1 MFKSIAKYLFGIF
14 VIGSVTIVF
23 GQVDNA
29 AKPKMI
35 SGDVVAASAAS
46 IKIKTPAGEIDATVS
61 DKTEFKKAAA
71 DDPKKMT
78 PATAS
83 DISTGDKVLVSGFPS
98 ADGKTVPAIR
108 VYLMS
113 KSDIASKNAK
123 EAAEWRTRGIS
134 GTISAVNAQTG
145 QVTVEVAGMM
155 ATTKTVLT
163 PKADAKFRRYSTESF
178 KFSDAKIGT
187 FADLSVGDSIRAKG
201 DRSADGTSF
210 AAEEILTGAF
220 QQVVGTVKLIDAA
233 TSEVVITDRITK
245 KDITVSFAAASTM
258 KRFPPEFAERLAG
271 EANAQGGPGGG
282 APRTGGQ
289 PAGGQPAA
297 GNPGQGQPQG
307 GQRPGGMGGGPRG
320 GIDEMLDRFPTIGAA
335 DLKVGDMIAV
345 SSSKTKPEEKIKA
358 IKLLA
363 GVEPFV
369 RMAEMRAA
377 MGAAQGGGRNAQP
390 GLNIPGLDGFSM
402 Q

>member
-1 MFKSIAKYLFGIF
+1 MLKSTFSFLFGII
-14 VIGSVTIVF
+14 VIGSMTIVY
-23 GQVDNA
+23 GQGTDTV
-29 AKPKMI
+29 KPRMI
-35 SGDVVAASAAS
+35 SGDVVAVDASS
-46 IKIKTPAGEIDATVS
+46 INVKTAAGEISATIS
-61 DKTEFKKAAA
+61 EKTEFKKAAA

-78 PATAS
+78 PSTLA
-83 DISTGDKVLVSGFPS
+83 DISVGDKLLVSGFPS

-113 KSDIASKNAK
+113 KSDIAQKNAK

-134 GTISAVNAQTG
+134 GTISAINAQTN
-145 QVTVEVAGMM
+145 QVTIDVPGMM
-155 ATTKTVLT
+155 ASTKTVMT
-163 PKADAKFRRYSTESF
+163 PKADATFRRYSTESF
-178 KFSDAKIGT
+178 KFSDAKVGT
-187 FADLSVGDSIRAKG
+187 FADLAVGDSIRAKG

-210 AAEEILTGAF
+210 TAEEILTGAF
-220 QQVVGTVKLIDAA
+220 QQVVGVVKTIDAA
-233 TSEVVITDRITK
+233 NNEVVITDRISK
-245 KDITVSFAAASTM
+245 KDITVSFASASTM

-271 EANAQGGPGGG
+271 GQTAQGGPGGAAPG
-282 APRTGGQ
+282 AGGP
-289 PAGGQPAA
+289 PAGGQPA
-297 GNPGQGQPQG
+297 GQG
-307 GQRPGGMGGGPRG
+307 GQRPGGMGGMGGGPRG
-320 GIDEMLDRFPTIGAA
+320 GIDEMLERFPTIGAA

-345 SSSKTKPEEKIKA
+345 SSSKTKPEEKIRA

-369 RMAEMRAA
+369 RIAEMRAA